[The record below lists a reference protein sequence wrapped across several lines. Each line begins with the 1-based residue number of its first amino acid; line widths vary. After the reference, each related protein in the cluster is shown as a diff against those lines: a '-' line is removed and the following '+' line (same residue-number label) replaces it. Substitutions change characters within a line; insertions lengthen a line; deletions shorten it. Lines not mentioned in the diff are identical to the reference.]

1 MDPLERRRPPPVRS
15 AALSAEGPSSPQQKL
30 LSSPILA
37 DFPTTAAELRK
48 SAATKGSADS
58 SIENPL
64 VSGSVAGVSSDQ
76 FRRDTRQQ
84 QNSILDSIDLLDLV
98 EAKRAFEQPGHS
110 AVNGQLSE
118 QQFVKAF
125 SRLTPGAK
133 PHQLSNLFMKI
144 DCNSD
149 GSVQWNEFLS
159 YMMLQDKCKTQHLE
173 QEIDQQRFVLQ
184 EPPEV
189 AGSAL
194 HRDAIAHLH
203 YVASTRSYVTA
214 ASDGTL
220 RVWSGSLA
228 HELTIQAAERASTA
242 VTDIAVLPS
251 ALSKLAVASAD
262 RLITFYELL
271 DHAGAQ
277 RWSVQGKMSVVDMP
291 LCINAWTMA
300 DPQAVGVVRGAAR
313 PRRPRRREEGVL
325 D

>member
-1 MDPLERRRPPPVRS
+1 MERRRPPPVRS

-173 QEIDQQRFVLQ
+173 QDRPAALRAAG
-184 EPPEV
+184 V
-189 AGSAL
+189 ARGARL
-194 HRDAIAHLH
+194 GRARDAVTQLH
-203 YVASTRSYVTA
+203 YVAKCCRTSPPPPTARCASGAAACLTRS
-214 ASDGTL
+214 
-220 RVWSGSLA
+220 R
-228 HELTIQAAERASTA
+228 RASA
-242 VTDIAVLPS
+242 
-251 ALSKLAVASAD
+251 
-262 RLITFYELL
+262 
-271 DHAGAQ
+271 
-277 RWSVQGKMSVVDMP
+277 
-291 LCINAWTMA
+291 
-300 DPQAVGVVRGAAR
+300 
-313 PRRPRRREEGVL
+313 RRRR
-325 D
+325 